1 MILICMVAELQSTD
15 HNLYKLARCGGIDLL
30 KDGMSEKEQGQSS

>member
-1 MILICMVAELQSTD
+1 MVAELQSIATD

-30 KDGMSEKEQGQSS
+30 KDGMSEKEQNQSS